1 MGLNEE
7 WSSEL
12 IGKMHRHKIKAN
24 ELARQSGYTAPY
36 VSMLMNG
43 KKPANE
49 KTIARLY
56 SALEE
61 LEHGNNNKA

>member
-12 IGKMHRHKIKAN
+12 IGRMHRHKIKAN
-24 ELARQSGYTAPY
+24 VLAKQSGYTAAY

-43 KKPANE
+43 KKPASE
-49 KTIARLY
+49 KTIARL
-56 SALEE
+56 
-61 LEHGNNNKA
+61 

>member
-12 IGKMHRHKIKAN
+12 IGRMHRHKIKAN
-24 ELARQSGYTAPY
+24 VLAKQSGYTAAY

-43 KKPANE
+43 KKPASE

-61 LEHGNNNKA
+61 LEHGNSNKT